1 MQKVASKASKH
12 TALPRLLHISLMCKS
27 TDVEGPIRLMC
38 KRLGRA
44 ICLLALLASL
54 MCSSTS
60 VAGPAGTV
68 YFHPPPLTRLDG
80 SSTSV
85 AHREHH
91 TGKSK
96 SSTATSKICVPPEFT
111 FFFSGDTQ
119 FFSFCVLQNQN
130 SATSKFVCRQ
140 NFDSGAHNYTWES
153 QSEFSKHLA
162 APLSRRM
169 SQSRSLAMLKICED
183 MYTAGA

>member
-60 VAGPAGTV
+60 VAGPAGPV
-68 YFHPPPLTRLDG
+68 YFHPPSPDTPSRLFHISRASEAPHLNTG
-80 SSTSV
+80 SRIEIIQCLSVVHISLFRRRLCTSV
-85 AHREHH
+85 TQLDAPE
-91 TGKSK
+91 SK
-96 SSTATSKICVPPEFT
+96 SSTATSKICVLPDFFFPWRHTDFFVLCAPQSKFSHLQICVPPEF
-111 FFFSGDTQ
+111 
-119 FFSFCVLQNQN
+119 
-130 SATSKFVCRQ
+130 
-140 NFDSGAHNYTWES
+140 
-153 QSEFSKHLA
+153 
-162 APLSRRM
+162 
-169 SQSRSLAMLKICED
+169 
-183 MYTAGA
+183 